1 MQFDFKFIA
10 KKEKLFVLFVGSAE
24 KLLHW
29 VFEFKEV

>member
-24 KLLHW
+24 KLLR
-29 VFEFKEV
+29 